1 MSLNGGNIPLT
12 IQKQL
17 RQEANFGCVLCGCP
31 IIIYAHIIP
40 YRRIQAYLPENIIAL
55 CPNHYTNFDRGE
67 FPESYL
73 QDAKKNPHNKIQVQD
88 AFFIDSQDMAVNV
101 GKSKFINTSRILAV
115 DDFDIISI
123 NRENDRYILLDINF
137 FDKLNNLI
145 AVVYENSWTAEKRAS
160 GIWEIIYKP
169 HHFLMIRNTPNDLF
183 FEAKIENEE
192 LFISTSIYYNSI
204 PLRITNDGIWLSER
218 ELAVELKG
226 CVLKNYDIGINA
238 QTYY

>member
-1 MSLNGGNIPLT
+1 MSLNGGNIPLL

-17 RQEANFGCVLCGCP
+17 RREANFGCVLCGCP

-40 YRRIQAYLPENIIAL
+40 YRNIQAYLPENIIAL

-67 FPESYL
+67 FSESYL
-73 QDAKKNPHNKIQVQD
+73 QDVKKNPHNKIQVKD
-88 AFFIDSQDMAVNV
+88 AFFIDSQNIAVNV

-115 DDFDIISI
+115 NDFDIITI
-123 NRENDRYILLDINF
+123 NKENDRYILLDINF
-137 FDKLNNLI
+137 FDKLNNLV
-145 AVVYENSWTAEKRAS
+145 AVVYENTWTGEKRAS
-160 GIWEIIYKP
+160 ASWEISYKP
-169 HHFLMIRNTPNDLF
+169 HHFLTIRNTPRDLF

-192 LFISTSIYYNSI
+192 LFITASMYYNSI

-218 ELAVELKG
+218 ELAVELKE
-226 CVLKNYDIGINA
+226 CVLKNYDVGINA

>member
-1 MSLNGGNIPLT
+1 MSLNGRNIPLP

-31 IIIYAHIIP
+31 LMEYAHIIS
-40 YRRIQAYLPENIIAL
+40 YRDIQAYLPENIIAL
-55 CPNHYTNFDRGE
+55 CPNHYTDFDRGE
-67 FPESYL
+67 FSESYL
-73 QDAKKNPHNKIQVQD
+73 RDAKKNPHNKIQEKD

-115 DDFDIISI
+115 NDFDIISI
-123 NRENDRYILLDINF
+123 NRENERYILLDINF

-145 AVVYENSWTAEKRAS
+145 AVVYENSWRAEKRAS
-160 GIWEIIYKP
+160 AVWEIGYKP
-169 HHFLMIRNTPNDLF
+169 HHLMIRNTPSNLF

-192 LFISTSIYYNSI
+192 LFITANMYYSAI
-204 PLRITNDGIWLSER
+204 PLSITNDGIWLGESEM
-218 ELAVELKG
+218 AVDLKG

-238 QTYY
+238 QTYN

>member
-1 MSLNGGNIPLT
+1 MSLDGRNIPLS

-17 RQEANFGCVLCGCP
+17 RREANFGCVLCGCP

-40 YRRIQAYLPENIIAL
+40 YRSIQAYLPENIIAL

-67 FPESYL
+67 FSESYL
-73 QDAKKNPHNKIQVQD
+73 RDAKNNPHNKIQVKD
-88 AFFIDSQDMAVNV
+88 AFFIDSQDMTVNV

-123 NRENDRYILLDINF
+123 NRENERYILLDINF

-145 AVVYENSWTAEKRAS
+145 AVVFENSWTAEKRAS
-160 GIWEIIYKP
+160 GIWEIGYKP
-169 HHFLMIRNTPNDLF
+169 HRLLMIRNTPSDLF

-192 LFISTSIYYNSI
+192 LFITASMHYNSI

-218 ELAVELKG
+218 EMAVELKG
-226 CVLKNYDIGINA
+226 CILKNYDIGINA
-238 QTYY
+238 QTYC

>member
-1 MSLNGGNIPLT
+1 MSLNGRNIPLP

-31 IIIYAHIIP
+31 LMEYAHIIP
-40 YRRIQAYLPENIIAL
+40 YRNIQAYLPENIIAL
-55 CPNHYTNFDRGE
+55 CPNHYTDFDRGE
-67 FPESYL
+67 FSESYL
-73 QDAKKNPHNKIQVQD
+73 RDAKKNPHNKIQEKD

-115 DDFDIISI
+115 NDFDIISI
-123 NRENDRYILLDINF
+123 NRENERYILLDINF

-145 AVVYENSWTAEKRAS
+145 AVVYENSWRAEKRAS
-160 GIWEIIYKP
+160 AVWEIGYKP
-169 HHFLMIRNTPNDLF
+169 YHLMIRNTPSDLF

-192 LFISTSIYYNSI
+192 LFITANMYYSGI
-204 PLRITNDGIWLSER
+204 PLSITNDGIWLGESEM
-218 ELAVELKG
+218 AVDLKG

-238 QTYY
+238 QTYN